1 MIIVS
6 CMKDWTNEL
15 FLRRNVTCSLSRAKP
30 IVTSSCLIARSPFMI
45 SGKFLSMKDEGVE
58 PVELAERFFL
68 WLDHVGS
75 AAGI

>member
-1 MIIVS
+1 M
-6 CMKDWTNEL
+6 
-15 FLRRNVTCSLSRAKP
+15 TCSLSPAKP
-30 IVTSSCLIARSPFMI
+30 IVTTSCLIARSSSVI